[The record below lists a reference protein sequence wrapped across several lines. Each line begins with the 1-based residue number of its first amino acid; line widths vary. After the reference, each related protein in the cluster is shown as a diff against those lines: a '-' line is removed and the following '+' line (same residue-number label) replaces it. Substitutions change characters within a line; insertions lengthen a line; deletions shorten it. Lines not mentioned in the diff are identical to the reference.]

1 MLKMHNRRPM
11 QTITT
16 TIKREYLKEIIAK
29 RKTVEYREIKD
40 YWENRFRGVETPFLL
55 RLINGMSKTA
65 PEVTVAVTKIDR
77 NRHKGR
83 FELRLGRI
91 HQVKNWDRR
100 REQPAY

>member
-1 MLKMHNRRPM
+1 M
-11 QTITT
+11 QSITT
-16 TIKREYLKEIIAK
+16 QIKREYLKEIIAK
-29 RKTVEYREIKD
+29 RKTVEYRDIKG
-40 YWENRFRGVETPFLL
+40 YWENHFRRVETPFLL
-55 RLINGMSKTA
+55 RLINGTSKTA
-65 PEVTVAVTKIDR
+65 PEVTVEVTRIYR